1 MSDQKFFDVPFAF
14 SGDQSAVPDA
24 TQPDGSVSFMEGWGF
39 DYQRDLATD
48 PLAKPVDRSAMNYLL
63 SVITAAIGALQKTGI
78 PEWVTAAQNGGVA
91 LPYPKYA
98 QVRYSA
104 TTPATTFE
112 TYVSVVDN
120 NTSVPGSDA
129 NWQPIASIVA
139 SVSDVIAGTSQRLPV
154 TPLTLKSYPG
164 NAAQTFNV
172 GAPTSANNAIPV
184 SANSI
189 PRSTALQ
196 GQVLAPNSTYTAPAI
211 NFTAPCKGYVVAM
224 GHFNLGA
231 PTGSGT
237 AIINCTLTINGNT
250 VAGDSTQDSQSHSG
264 VWPVAAGAAVAVA
277 FSATTTTLAGST
289 TATLRQTAFFI
300 PTA

>member
-1 MSDQKFFDVPFAF
+1 MSDQKFFDVPFGF
-14 SGDQSAVPDA
+14 SGDQAVVPDA

-139 SVSDVIAGTSQRLPV
+139 SASDVIAGTSARLPV

-164 NAAQTFNV
+164 NNAQVFNVAPAASATQAVRLDQLPALLNAIGYVQIPVIVAGVKRTFLIQWGVDTQTNSSPTQTHPVSFPTPFTGTPFGIFLTHQGANSSVVIIVAQTP
-172 GAPTSANNAIPV
+172 GPTSTGFNWMSDYTSGNMTAQWLAI
-184 SANSI
+184 
-189 PRSTALQ
+189 
-196 GQVLAPNSTYTAPAI
+196 
-211 NFTAPCKGYVVAM
+211 
-224 GHFNLGA
+224 
-231 PTGSGT
+231 
-237 AIINCTLTINGNT
+237 
-250 VAGDSTQDSQSHSG
+250 G
-264 VWPVAAGAAVAVA
+264 V
-277 FSATTTTLAGST
+277 
-289 TATLRQTAFFI
+289 Q
-300 PTA
+300 